1 MADKKPKKITKSTA
15 FDAKEL
21 TDAQRTKVLAHL
33 FVKYEAA
40 KIAVQS
46 KLGVTDEQLEKMFNS
61 ESVKDDLKATTKTYC
76 KAIDTEVKGDKV
88 RTIDNEIETL
98 LKSVVNTSD
107 DLKID

>member
-40 KIAVQS
+40 KIAV
-46 KLGVTDEQLEKMFNS
+46 D
-61 ESVKDDLKATTKTYC
+61 
-76 KAIDTEVKGDKV
+76 
-88 RTIDNEIETL
+88 R
-98 LKSVVNTSD
+98 KSVV
-107 DLKID
+107 